1 MFGISEIVSGTSMQ
15 SVILNHGCALSR
27 LRCATHGCALSR
39 LRCATHGCALSRL
52 RSATDG
58 CALSRLRSVRAR
70 LESALGERI
79 SSPFTDLDRRVFES
93 VPTGI
98 ASLDALTGGLP
109 RGAITEIFGPPSS
122 GRTSTMVSILAEA
135 IARDEVCALV
145 DGNDAFDPKSAASA
159 GLELNRLLWV
169 RCHKLDQVLK
179 STDLLLQGGGF
190 GRVVMDLTD
199 LPLSH
204 MRSIP
209 LASWF
214 RFQRT
219 IEKTPT
225 VLLVVSSESVVQSAA
240 ALVLRMEMRAA
251 EWSTVL
257 NGLNLNVEV
266 IRSRRRM
273 GARGRGGCPQS
284 YVRVH
289 LHSQCIW

>member
-1 MFGISEIVSGTSMQ
+1 MQ
-15 SVILNHGCALSR
+15 SVIL
-27 LRCATHGCALSR
+27 TD
-39 LRCATHGCALSRL
+39 GCALSRL

-58 CALSRLRSVRAR
+58 CALSRLRSATDGCALSRLRSATDGCALSRLRFARAR

-98 ASLDALTGGLP
+98 TSLDALTGGLP

-122 GRTSTMVSILAEA
+122 GRTSAMVSVLAEA
-135 IARDEVCALV
+135 IARNEVCALV

-159 GLELNRLLWV
+159 GVELNRLLWV

-204 MRSIP
+204 TRSIP

-225 VLLVVSSESVVQSAA
+225 VLLVMSPESVVQSAA

-266 IRSRRRM
+266 IRSRRIRP
-273 GARGRGGCPQS
+273 RGQVPKSPQFEMFC
-284 YVRVH
+284 R
-289 LHSQCIW
+289 LRF

>member
-1 MFGISEIVSGTSMQ
+1 MQ
-15 SVILNHGCALSR
+15 SVILTDGCAL
-27 LRCATHGCALSR
+27 T
-39 LRCATHGCALSRL
+39 RL

-58 CALSRLRSVRAR
+58 CALTRLRSATDGCALTRLRSATDGCALTRLRSARAR

-98 ASLDALTGGLP
+98 TSLDALTGGLP
-109 RGAITEIFGPPSS
+109 RGAISEIFGPPSS
-122 GRTSTMVSILAEA
+122 GRTSTMVSIFAEA

-159 GLELNRLLWV
+159 GVELNRLLWV

-204 MRSIP
+204 TRSIP

-225 VLLVVSSESVVQSAA
+225 VLLVMSPESVVQSAA
-240 ALVLRMEMRAA
+240 ALVLRMEMRTA

-266 IRSRRRM
+266 IRSRRF
-273 GARGRGGCPQS
+273 RGRLPNYLNSIQARFKNLGN
-284 YVRVH
+284 
-289 LHSQCIW
+289 

>member
-1 MFGISEIVSGTSMQ
+1 MQ
-15 SVILNHGCALSR
+15 SVVL
-27 LRCATHGCALSR
+27 
-39 LRCATHGCALSRL
+39 
-52 RSATDG
+52 
-58 CALSRLRSVRAR
+58 RAR

-79 SSPFTDLDRRVFES
+79 PSPFTDLDRRVFES

-98 ASLDALTGGLP
+98 TSLDALTGGLP
-109 RGAITEIFGPPSS
+109 RGAISEIFGPPSS
-122 GRTSTMVSILAEA
+122 GRTSVMVSILAEA
-135 IARDEVCALV
+135 AAHDEVSALV
-145 DGNDAFDPKSAASA
+145 DGHDAFDPKSAAAA

-199 LPLSH
+199 LPLPH
-204 MRSIP
+204 VRSIP

-225 VLLVVSSESVVQSAA
+225 VLLVMSPENVVKSAA
-240 ALVLRMEMRAA
+240 ALVLRMSGAREAQARQGAGSINVSPIGRNKEGMSRALR
-251 EWSTVL
+251 SLVL
-257 NGLNLNVEV
+257 NGLSLNVEV
-266 IRSRRRM
+266 VRSRR
-273 GARGRGGCPQS
+273 ARPSKS

-289 LHSQCIW
+289 LHSECVR